1 VESVAHLVELLQ
13 NLPLWKYW
21 LLEVELGV

>member
-1 VESVAHLVELLQ
+1 VESVSHLVELLQ

-21 LLEVELGV
+21 LLEVELEV